1 MGRMNDERSTRM
13 NDGAGVKGDGD
24 VPHGPTISLFGRRI
38 QMPRSRFLRILLGV
52 VLIFLGTLGFL
63 PVLGFWMIP
72 VGLLVLSSDIA
83 MVRRWRRRMEVWWAN
98 RSGRRGGSRD

>member
-1 MGRMNDERSTRM
+1 
-13 NDGAGVKGDGD
+13 
-24 VPHGPTISLFGRRI
+24 
-38 QMPRSRFLRILLGV
+38 MPRSRLLRIVLGV
-52 VLIFLGTLGFL
+52 VLIVLGTLGFL

>member
-1 MGRMNDERSTRM
+1 MNDERSTRM

-24 VPHGPTISLFGRRI
+24 LPPGPTISLFGRRI

>member
-1 MGRMNDERSTRM
+1 MNDERSTRM
-13 NDGAGVKGDGD
+13 NDSAGVKGDSD